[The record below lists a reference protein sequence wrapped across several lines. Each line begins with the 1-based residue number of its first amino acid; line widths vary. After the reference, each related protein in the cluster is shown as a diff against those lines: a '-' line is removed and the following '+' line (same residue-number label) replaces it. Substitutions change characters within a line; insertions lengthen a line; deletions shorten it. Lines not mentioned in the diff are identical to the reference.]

1 MSRAARNS
9 KVLRAGAIGFVAG
22 LATLG
27 VVAHASPAH
36 GLIAGALGETTPS
49 AKALAAGKHRVQHTQ
64 QTQSQDQWL
73 LPQDPSQQQ
82 NVQPQDQSQQY
93 AQPQDQSQQ
102 YAQPQYQQPQQQYVQ
117 PAPSQQPQSQAR

>member
-93 AQPQDQSQQ
+93 AQPQ
-102 YAQPQYQQPQQQYVQ
+102 YQQPQQQYVQ
-117 PAPSQQPQSQAR
+117 PAPSQQPQSQAS